1 MTDMPDTTLTGG
13 RSHNV
18 PSPAQYDDASGYYVA
33 GDPIADAKA
42 PAT

>member
-18 PSPAQYDDASGYYVA
+18 PSPAQYDDASGLLLR
-33 GDPIADAKA
+33 G
-42 PAT
+42 